1 MADAAPQTDAAQTE
15 EPVLTVEETEV
26 LEALLKSR
34 ITEMEKKNGKKF
46 TEEEIN
52 QVRKSLYD
60 TLTSQE
66 KTEQMVSLVQ
76 KMKGEEGMYFRR
88 MNFTIG
94 LPGAVALM
102 TSLIKGTDLTPKR
115 KEHFIRKIKAPDDLS
130 TKTKGGL
137 TIQFPRQRK
146 QFSLHGGECAPNH
159 DFGEQISKVEALATK
174 EEMER
179 IRAQCSF
186 VFEFTR
192 KAYVRLVEVNRHFL
206 TSDIIPKYEGTKIV
220 EGIDESNS
228 TIYLQVEKDGSPPR
242 QLEPRVGLFF
252 TEVEFT
258 EEDEAA

>member
-1 MADAAPQTDAAQTE
+1 MADAEKADGAQNE
-15 EPVLTVEETEV
+15 EPVALTVEETEV
-26 LEALLKSR
+26 LETLLKSR
-34 ITEMEKKNGKKF
+34 VAEMEKKNGKKF

-60 TLTSQE
+60 TLSSQE

-94 LPGAVALM
+94 LPGAVALL
-102 TSLIKGTDLTPKR
+102 TSLIKGTDHTQKR
-115 KEHFIRKIKAPDDLS
+115 KNHFIRKIKAPDDLDV
-130 TKTKGGL
+130 KVKGAL
-137 TIQFPRQRK
+137 KIRFPRQRK
-146 QFSLHGGECAPNH
+146 LFSLHGGECAANH
-159 DFGEQISKVEALATK
+159 NFSEEISKVEALATE

-220 EGIDESNS
+220 EGLDESNS
-228 TIYLQVEKDGSPPR
+228 TIFLQVEKDGSPPR

-252 TEVEFT
+252 TEEEYS
-258 EEDEAA
+258 EEDA